1 MPSTANLRRQHDA
14 AMTLASQIIDLM
26 DRCESRNDAY
36 RISLALA
43 KLLGLLRIHLAQE
56 DQGLYPAMIRSGDAD
71 AAATAQAF
79 ATEMG
84 GLAEQL
90 ERFAARWTCSAAIF
104 AALAEFRA
112 EAMAVFA
119 ALATRIHRENEE
131 LYPLAQRVVAARM
144 HQDAA

>member
-14 AMTLASQIIDLM
+14 AMSLVSTIIDLM
-26 DRCESRNDAY
+26 DRCQTREDAY
-36 RISLALA
+36 RISLSLA
-43 KLLGLLRIHLAQE
+43 KLLGMLRIHLAQE
-56 DQGLYPAMIRSGDAD
+56 DQGLYPAMIRSGDAE

-90 ERFAARWTCSAAIF
+90 ERFAGRWTCSAAIF
-104 AALAEFRA
+104 TSLAEFRR

-144 HQDAA
+144 HRDAA